1 MKTSQNADLDRYLE
15 RARQQK
21 AEIPVKVEKPALP
34 FEERNR
40 RFRKTALVF
49 GAVCSL
55 LFIGLL
61 IIPNRLMLSGVPGS
75 LSILGPLIGP
85 FYALMIAFV
94 FTLAAATS
102 VKEQSRIIGAVLA
115 LIVLTLLGGF
125 TLTSGSLFGG
135 IAQTLAFAFLY
146 SFPIAIGMLLLI
158 PYGLLVRLAAWVQV
172 KFFDRP
178 WWFWLRAFP
187 PAVLVVVTVCTA
199 ALFILTPAE
208 AEAGQNVNHLVRQG
222 LAVENEVDLPNT
234 LRNMRGAPFLP
245 YAQGRYAVEVFHN
258 PLSTPVH
265 FGGKPDPSDIPV
277 TVKFETGF
285 TFTCWSSITG
295 ARLHCEND
303 WLPPEPTNP
312 NDVSY

>member
-1 MKTSQNADLDRYLE
+1 MVSLKHPE
-15 RARQQK
+15 RDIFHSSPLR
-21 AEIPVKVEKPALP
+21 EKSA
-34 FEERNR
+34 
-40 RFRKTALVF
+40 
-49 GAVCSL
+49 
-55 LFIGLL
+55 
-61 IIPNRLMLSGVPGS
+61 
-75 LSILGPLIGP
+75 
-85 FYALMIAFV
+85 
-94 FTLAAATS
+94 
-102 VKEQSRIIGAVLA
+102 
-115 LIVLTLLGGF
+115 
-125 TLTSGSLFGG
+125 
-135 IAQTLAFAFLY
+135 
-146 SFPIAIGMLLLI
+146 
-158 PYGLLVRLAAWVQV
+158 
-172 KFFDRP
+172 FFDRP

-187 PAVLVVVTVCTA
+187 PVVLVVVTVCTA

-208 AEAGQNVNHLVRQG
+208 AEAGQNVSHLVRQG